1 MFEKDFYN
9 YFREL
14 VDSFLLK
21 EKKDEIRSLFLD
33 KVLDF
38 YSENE
43 DSEKNSIL
51 EAVLLNEL
59 EYFYLTRVEGSFSS
73 QHMIQIIDVL
83 TYMAHKTEKAASFKH
98 IIEIFEQCI
107 LCYDFDKAALTQE
120 TGIARQTQYENLS
133 TKQSMGRK
141 EILTSLS

>member
-98 IIEIFEQCI
+98 IIEIFE
-107 LCYDFDKAALTQE
+107 
-120 TGIARQTQYENLS
+120 
-133 TKQSMGRK
+133 
-141 EILTSLS
+141 